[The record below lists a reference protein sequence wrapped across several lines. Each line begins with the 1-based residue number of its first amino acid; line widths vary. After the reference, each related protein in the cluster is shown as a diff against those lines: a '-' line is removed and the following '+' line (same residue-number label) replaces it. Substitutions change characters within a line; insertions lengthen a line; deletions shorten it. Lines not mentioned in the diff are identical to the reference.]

1 MIEMNTVAAGT
12 ELDAARDAGRE
23 GVSAG
28 WCAWSAGD
36 ASLTFSLVVR
46 PDVNMHAFHGLP
58 FVAAMGMMDAL
69 AGTAATPGLGLAG
82 KVGIQWPSDIVC
94 GAPAFETSLA
104 RVTVNGGA
112 GAAGMFA
119 AVTVDA
125 ERAALGELGVDMA
138 DEVLVEVLA
147 AAVLARVDAWAVAA
161 NALSYDYLW
170 NEIRVKGGAYGCGF
184 RAAGERQTAFYTYR
198 DPAIDPSIERVARA
212 GEWLG
217 SFEPDEAA
225 FEGFIVSCVSGM
237 DAPVKPYALTKRR
250 NTTYLAGLDPHARE
264 ERRAQMLAATPA
276 ELRSLGADVTRI
288 AAASPTCVFGGR
300 DVIAKSNAGFN
311 VVDLLS

>member
-1 MIEMNTVAAGT
+1 MIEMNAVAAGT

-69 AGTAATPGLGLAG
+69 VGTASTPGLGLAG

-104 RVTVNGGA
+104 HVAVNGGA

-119 AVTVDA
+119 AVTVDI
-125 ERAALGELGVDMA
+125 EHSALSELGVDVA
-138 DEVLVEVLA
+138 DEALVEALA
-147 AAVLARVDAWAVAA
+147 AAVLARVDTWACLLYTSDAA
-161 NALSYDYLW
+161 
-170 NEIRVKGGAYGCGF
+170 
-184 RAAGERQTAFYTYR
+184 
-198 DPAIDPSIERVARA
+198 
-212 GEWLG
+212 
-217 SFEPDEAA
+217 DE
-225 FEGFIVSCVSGM
+225 
-237 DAPVKPYALTKRR
+237 
-250 NTTYLAGLDPHARE
+250 
-264 ERRAQMLAATPA
+264 
-276 ELRSLGADVTRI
+276 
-288 AAASPTCVFGGR
+288 
-300 DVIAKSNAGFN
+300 
-311 VVDLLS
+311 

>member
-1 MIEMNTVAAGT
+1 MIEMNAVAAGT

-69 AGTAATPGLGLAG
+69 VGTTSTPGLGLAG

-104 RVTVNGGA
+104 RVAVNGGA

-119 AVTVDA
+119 SVTVDI
-125 ERAALGELGVDMA
+125 ERAALGEYFDMVPLLGRQV
-138 DEVLVEVLA
+138 
-147 AAVLARVDAWAVAA
+147 AAVSPNGLPLAVGV
-161 NALSYDYLW
+161 
-170 NEIRVKGGAYGCGF
+170 F
-184 RAAGERQTAFYTYR
+184 
-198 DPAIDPSIERVARA
+198 
-212 GEWLG
+212 
-217 SFEPDEAA
+217 
-225 FEGFIVSCVSGM
+225 
-237 DAPVKPYALTKRR
+237 
-250 NTTYLAGLDPHARE
+250 AGLDIWG
-264 ERRAQMLAATPA
+264 RATIKTDAGEQEFPPEA
-276 ELRSLGADVTRI
+276 VRI
-288 AAASPTCVFGGR
+288 RG
-300 DVIAKSNAGFN
+300 
-311 VVDLLS
+311 L

>member
-1 MIEMNTVAAGT
+1 MIEMNAVAAGT

-28 WCAWSAGD
+28 WSAWSAGD

-104 RVTVNGGA
+104 RVAVNGGA

-119 AVTVDA
+119 AVTVDV
-125 ERAALGELGVDMA
+125 ERAALGELGVGMA
-138 DEVLVEVLA
+138 DEVLVEALAAALA
-147 AAVLARVDAWAVAA
+147 AAVLARVDAWAVVA
-161 NALSYDYLW
+161 NTPQ
-170 NEIRVKGGAYGCGF
+170 G
-184 RAAGERQTAFYTYR
+184 AAG
-198 DPAIDPSIERVARA
+198 P
-212 GEWLG
+212 L
-217 SFEPDEAA
+217 
-225 FEGFIVSCVSGM
+225 
-237 DAPVKPYALTKRR
+237 APVLGEYFDMVPLLGRQVAAVSPNGLP
-250 NTTYLAGLDPHARE
+250 LAVGVFAGLDIWG
-264 ERRAQMLAATPA
+264 RATIKTDAGEQEFPPEA
-276 ELRSLGADVTRI
+276 VRI
-288 AAASPTCVFGGR
+288 RG
-300 DVIAKSNAGFN
+300 
-311 VVDLLS
+311 L

>member
-1 MIEMNTVAAGT
+1 MIEMNAVAAGT

-69 AGTAATPGLGLAG
+69 VGTASTPGLGLAG

-112 GAAGMFA
+112 GAAGMFG
-119 AVTVDA
+119 AVTVDI
-125 ERAALGELGVDMA
+125 ERSALSELGVDVA
-138 DEVLVEVLA
+138 DEALVETLA
-147 AAVLARVDAWAVAA
+147 AAVLARVDRDATAETAKPE
-161 NALSYDYLW
+161 DD
-170 NEIRVKGGAYGCGF
+170 
-184 RAAGERQTAFYTYR
+184 GET
-198 DPAIDPSIERVARA
+198 DPTPE
-212 GEWLG
+212 EL
-217 SFEPDEAA
+217 EA
-225 FEGFIVSCVSGM
+225 
-237 DAPVKPYALTKRR
+237 
-250 NTTYLAGLDPHARE
+250 
-264 ERRAQMLAATPA
+264 
-276 ELRSLGADVTRI
+276 I
-288 AAASPTCVFGGR
+288 AAAEAAEEAAEDAAPDTEGE
-300 DVIAKSNAGFN
+300 DEE
-311 VVDLLS
+311 